1 MLSTN
6 WMKGAITTLAAAAA
20 GLLLAVP
27 AHGAAGGQLRIEH
40 GWYDGH
46 EVSFLQPSLFS
57 HKPNGGT
64 FFCFGLGPDLTGVD
78 RPTAPLYVI
87 VDPTAT
93 QDHCDGDA
101 TALRHDHVLSVAP
114 GDAGYTGAWTI
125 ELLVE
130 AEPGS
135 INLATTPFTTAA
147 EVQDALDSG
156 LLKQVPTG
164 GQVNFIAPVIGG
176 RTG

>member
-1 MLSTN
+1 
-6 WMKGAITTLAAAAA
+6 
-20 GLLLAVP
+20 
-27 AHGAAGGQLRIEH
+27 
-40 GWYDGH
+40 
-46 EVSFLQPSLFS
+46 
-57 HKPNGGT
+57 
-64 FFCFGLGPDLTGVD
+64 
-78 RPTAPLYVI
+78 
-87 VDPTAT
+87 
-93 QDHCDGDA
+93 
-101 TALRHDHVLSVAP
+101 LRHDHVLSVAP